1 MTEPKPVSSLLPT
14 PRSLNDVS
22 SLPIG
27 GLEAEIAAR
36 VRVGTPLEVMLP
48 MHSLGSNAADASHVA
63 DDWLDAWSF
72 ARWIWETGADLTWSL
87 DSPAHCESA
96 APFVRFAI
104 LPADLPELAHRLH
117 SAASALC
124 EDRSRSASPDALAFE
139 QFRANVRDCGD
150 APDVPFP
157 DLRDRFATVFL
168 VAIAEFA
175 AETDDPELL
184 EFWAGGYPCD
194 DLAPHRVTSLRT

>member
-27 GLEAEIAAR
+27 ILEAEIAAR
-36 VRVGTPLEVMLP
+36 VRVGTPFEVLLP
-48 MHSLGSNAADASHVA
+48 MHSLGNNAADASQVG

-87 DSPAHCESA
+87 DSSAHCESA
-96 APFVRFAI
+96 VPSLRFSI
-104 LPADLPELAHRLH
+104 VPADLPELAHRLH

-124 EDRSRSASPDALAFE
+124 EDRCRSASPDALAFS
-139 QFRANVRDCGD
+139 QFRAIVRDCG
-150 APDVPFP
+150 AVPDEPFP

-168 VAIAEFA
+168 VEIAEFA

-184 EFWAGGYPCD
+184 EFWAGVYEE
-194 DLAPHRVTSLRT
+194 